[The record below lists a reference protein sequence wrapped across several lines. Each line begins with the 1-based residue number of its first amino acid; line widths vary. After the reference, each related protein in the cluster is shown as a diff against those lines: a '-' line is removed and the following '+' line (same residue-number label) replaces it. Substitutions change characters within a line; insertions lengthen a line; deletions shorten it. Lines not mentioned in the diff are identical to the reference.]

1 MTVQASLFRTC
12 SETTSLVY
20 NITDEGAFNLDRD
33 DKSSTM
39 NIFQTIEQLEEEML
53 NGQKLQ
59 GPPTA
64 AEVNYMLK
72 SIGKEDR

>member
-1 MTVQASLFRTC
+1 MVGFFICLYDFQC
-12 SETTSLVY
+12 
-20 NITDEGAFNLDRD
+20 
-33 DKSSTM
+33 DKCIVFSIS
-39 NIFQTIEQLEEEML
+39 IQSIEVLEKEML

-72 SIGKEDR
+72 SKQMEDK